1 MYKAIIFLT
10 IGILTSACAEMAT
23 TYMPSSGNISGG
35 YGEDKIKPDVYVVYF
50 DGNGYVTQ
58 ARAKKYFLRRA
69 SALTLQFGKSCFKVL
84 DERRTLSDYFRT
96 KAIETLGTKYYYK
109 EDIEIAD
116 SDYNKFDENSLSG
129 VIQMFPEGTD
139 QKDCLNAKSTL
150 QLSKSE

>member
-1 MYKAIIFLT
+1 MKILLLLSLT
-10 IGILTSACAEMAT
+10 FILSACAEMAT

-69 SALTLQFGKSCFKVL
+69 SALTLQFGKNCFKVL
-84 DERRTLSDYFRT
+84 DEKRTLSDYFRT
-96 KAIETLGTKYYYK
+96 KAVETIGTKYYYK
-109 EDIEIAD
+109 DDIEIAE

-150 QLSKSE
+150 QLSKTE